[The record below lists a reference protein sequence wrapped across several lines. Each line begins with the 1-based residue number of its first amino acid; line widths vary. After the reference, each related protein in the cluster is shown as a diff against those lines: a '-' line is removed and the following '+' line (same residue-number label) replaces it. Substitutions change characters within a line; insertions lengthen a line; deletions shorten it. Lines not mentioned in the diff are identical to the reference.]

1 MLLLQYFV
9 FLLQLAQ
16 PLEFGDGLVIQ
27 LDTLGHDQSLPGL
40 FSPA

>member
-9 FLLQLAQ
+9 LPLQFTQ
-16 PLEFGDGLVIQ
+16 SLEFRDGLIIQ
-27 LDTLGHDQSLPGL
+27 LDTLGHDQSLPSL